1 MPTTTTTPTTAPAAA
16 VPTPVR
22 RAIGDTVIVD
32 DLKYPGRWTIK
43 SMGPVNATLIPEG
56 GGRGLRA
63 PHYLL
68 LDPTDASAAATA
80 PTTYYQPGEIV
91 RITTGRYAGTYT
103 VLADKVKH
111 VNVARL
117 GGDGGRYVRAPH
129 VWLTRIAV
137 ADLIAEAA

>member
-1 MPTTTTTPTTAPAAA
+1 MPATPSSPTAPATTAGEH
-16 VPTPVR
+16 R
-22 RAIGDTVIVD
+22 RVIGDTVVVND
-32 DLKYPGRWTIK
+32 PKYPGRWTIK

-68 LDPTDASAAATA
+68 LDPTDAPAATTA

-111 VNVARL
+111 VNVALL
-117 GGDGGRYVRAPH
+117 GGNGGRYVRAPR

>member
-1 MPTTTTTPTTAPAAA
+1 MPATPPPPIPTAHTATAER
-16 VPTPVR
+16 R
-22 RAIGDTVIVD
+22 RAIGDTVVVND
-32 DLKYPGRWTIK
+32 PKFPGRWTIK

-68 LDPTDASAAATA
+68 LDPTDAPAAATA

-117 GGDGGRYVRAPH
+117 GGDGGRYVRAPR
-129 VWLTRIAV
+129 VWLTKIAV
-137 ADLIAEAA
+137 TDLIAEAA

>member
-1 MPTTTTTPTTAPAAA
+1 MPTTPTTAPAGDAA
-16 VPTPVR
+16 PAPVR
-22 RAIGDTVIVD
+22 RAIGDTVVLND
-32 DLKYPGRWTIK
+32 PKYPGRWTIK
-43 SMGPVNATLIPEG
+43 SMGPVNATLIPES

-68 LDPTDASAAATA
+68 LDPTDTPAAATA

-111 VNVARL
+111 VNVALL
-117 GGDGGRYVRAPH
+117 GGDGGRYVRAPR

>member
-1 MPTTTTTPTTAPAAA
+1 MPTTTTPTTAPAAA

-68 LDPTDASAAATA
+68 LDPTDAPAAATA

-117 GGDGGRYVRAPH
+117 GGDGGRYVRAPR